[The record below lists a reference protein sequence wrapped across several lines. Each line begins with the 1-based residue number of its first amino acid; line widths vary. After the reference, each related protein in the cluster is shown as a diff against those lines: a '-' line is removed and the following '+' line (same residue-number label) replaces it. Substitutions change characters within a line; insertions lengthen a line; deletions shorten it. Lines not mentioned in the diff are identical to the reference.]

1 MKEEAKLRIA
11 GSIEDSPA
19 VRERA
24 MESSNTDMMNPSDL
38 PKLKQ
43 KSYEEIA
50 NTRRIDIPLCKK
62 IPVNGRLYVIETAGS
77 ESKTDAGIII
87 PHKYRSK
94 KGEDTEIR
102 DVSRYF
108 VVRWD
113 SEGIPEEIN
122 RKLHVGIE
130 ISIFLPQEAE
140 DFKLPVMVDFETG
153 NQFLIIH
160 YNELAGISESIP
172 QIVEK

>member
-11 GSIEDSPA
+11 DSIEDSPVKRRLA
-19 VRERA
+19 
-24 MESSNTDMMNPSDL
+24 SSDIDTINPADL
-38 PKLKQ
+38 PRQKQ

-50 NTRRIDIPLCKK
+50 YSKRIDIPPCMK

-113 SEGIPEEIN
+113 RDGIPEEIQN
-122 RKLHVGIE
+122 KLHVGIE

-153 NQFLIIH
+153 SQFLIVH
-160 YNELAGISESIP
+160 YNELAGISETVP